1 MSSTRK
7 ALILLLAA
15 FLLLV
20 AFNFLNFHVMQSG
33 TNVEHTLSTY
43 RMGETLPPAMAGNF
57 RMHYHVDG
65 EGRLA
70 RALAQA
76 LKTELEMKTPVAAA
90 TQVAAGA
97 QLDEAPLLVV
107 QVTPERLWTPFY
119 GRATVTAQ
127 IFFAYDGDAPW
138 PLNEVV
144 SFEVS
149 PAVKAD
155 GAFTLTDSSF
165 GLISKPAYEQH
176 LAQALAED
184 IVAALQNDAFR
195 SPS

>member
-1 MSSTRK
+1 MSSRRK

-20 AFNFLNFHVMQSG
+20 AFNFLNFHVMQSS

-43 RMGETLPPAMAGNF
+43 RTGQTTPPSMAGSF
-57 RMHYHVDG
+57 RMHYRVDG

-70 RALAQA
+70 RALAEA
-76 LKTELEMKTPVAAA
+76 LKTELEMNSSVAAA

-97 QLDEAPLLVV
+97 QLTEAPLLLV
-107 QVTPERLWTPFY
+107 QVTPERLWTPVY

-138 PLNEVV
+138 PLDEPVV
-144 SFEVS
+144 FEVS

-176 LAQALAED
+176 LAQALAAD
-184 IVAALQNDAFR
+184 IVTALQNDAFR
-195 SPS
+195 SSS